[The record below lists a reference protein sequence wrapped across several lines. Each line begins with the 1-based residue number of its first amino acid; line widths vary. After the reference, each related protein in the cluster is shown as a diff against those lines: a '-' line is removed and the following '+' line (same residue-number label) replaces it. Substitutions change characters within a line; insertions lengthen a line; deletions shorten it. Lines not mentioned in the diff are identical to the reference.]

1 MASGPVAVST
11 TQLRDWDMAADTIV
25 WLAVVK
31 EGGEKGVTL
40 HPGEFY
46 FDREPTRKVTAL
58 DFGCCRYSMQEVERL
73 SEKLSSMAEL

>member
-1 MASGPVAVST
+1 
-11 TQLRDWDMAADTIV
+11 MAADTIV